1 MIFWWRRWML
11 QSRSPSWTTSP
22 LWSPSTCTSMWRT
35 ASTSC
40 STYSRPSPNAA
51 LASDSQRVKASV
63 MSSCVRATLIPRPP
77 PPAIALIIIG
87 SPPSE
92 SKNAS
97 ASSTVVAPSVPSR
110 IGTPHRLAMAR
121 ATDLSPSAASEAG
134 DGPTKISPCSAQR
147 AAKLACSLRKPY
159 PGCTAVHP
167 ALTAT
172 STICSASRYAAGPRP
187 RSGMAASAR
196 RTGSASASS
205 SE

>member
-1 MIFWWRRWML
+1 M
-11 QSRSPSWTTSP
+11 
-22 LWSPSTCTSMWRT
+22 
-35 ASTSC
+35 
-40 STYSRPSPNAA
+40 
-51 LASDSQRVKASV
+51 
-63 MSSCVRATLIPRPP
+63 PRPP

-121 ATDLSPSAASEAG
+121 ATDLSPSAASAAG

-159 PGCTAVHP
+159 PGCTAVATRTHRDVDDLLGIEVRRR
-167 ALTAT
+167 ASTAQRDGRVGAADGERVRVVLGVDGHGAHAEVGGGPDDPDCHL
-172 STICSASRYAAGPRP
+172 SSVRDEDAGPGFERGP
-187 RSGMAASAR
+187 HRSAWLR
-196 RTGSASASS
+196 RW
-205 SE
+205 